1 MKTTKSGVHFVKDK
15 NSFNYENNNLFY
27 QYNQMGL
34 GKQYVGCASKYPP
47 DLDIDNFAVGAC
59 DNNVNYLARLV
70 NNEYVPEQVDS
81 EQCRFVK
88 NHDHDSDRYVGNV
101 ISNVNVRVNTERNV
115 CTLSALDNLEF
126 ADIPFEN
133 LDEKEDHV
141 IYIGDEPRQW
151 FINIPVYNEFRE
163 KLDVPVFCDS
173 GANVACI
180 DANFAVDNFY
190 TFIKKNTKKITLQT
204 VGGPI
209 KPKFVVYLSFPTKS
223 GIIFKGR
230 FYLVNDLPVDI
241 PVSYTHLTLPT
252 TPYV

>member
-1 MKTTKSGVHFVKDK
+1 MIDSVQQPNAESNHSVDRNRVCASNRLFDECLESENNCQNKMKTTKSGVHFVEDK

-47 DLDIDNFAVGAC
+47 DLDIENFAVGAC

-126 ADIPFEN
+126 ADIP
-133 LDEKEDHV
+133 LKV
-141 IYIGDEPRQW
+141 
-151 FINIPVYNEFRE
+151 
-163 KLDVPVFCDS
+163 
-173 GANVACI
+173 
-180 DANFAVDNFY
+180 
-190 TFIKKNTKKITLQT
+190 
-204 VGGPI
+204 
-209 KPKFVVYLSFPTKS
+209 
-223 GIIFKGR
+223 
-230 FYLVNDLPVDI
+230 
-241 PVSYTHLTLPT
+241 
-252 TPYV
+252 